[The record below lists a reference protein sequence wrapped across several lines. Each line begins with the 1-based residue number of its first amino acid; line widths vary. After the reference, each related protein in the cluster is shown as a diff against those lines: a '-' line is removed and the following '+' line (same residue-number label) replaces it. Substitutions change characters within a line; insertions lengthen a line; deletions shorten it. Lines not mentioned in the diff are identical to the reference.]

1 MIGILEVTPSHRAV
15 KRPGGVY
22 LPTMTYHE
30 RFMQLALEQA
40 GLARELDEVPVG
52 AIVVRDGAVI
62 ASAHNE
68 TVARRDATAHAELLA
83 IQRAAVATGDPRL
96 DGCSLYVT
104 LEPCAMCAGAIVLS
118 RISRLFFGAF
128 DARAG
133 AAGTLYAITA
143 DARLNHRAETHGG
156 ILDHDCAAL
165 LRSFFG
171 ERRDSGALDG
181 GTP

>member
-1 MIGILEVTPSHRAV
+1 MIGILEVTPGRRAV

-30 RFMQLALEQA
+30 RFMQLAIEQA
-40 GLARELDEVPVG
+40 RQARELDEVPVG
-52 AIVVRDGAVI
+52 AVVVRDGAVI

-68 TVARRDATAHAELLA
+68 TVARQDATAHAELIA
-83 IQRAAVATGDPRL
+83 IQRAAIVTGDPRL

-104 LEPCAMCAGAIVLS
+104 LEPCPMCAGAIVLA
-118 RISRLFFGAF
+118 RVSRLFFGAF

-143 DARLNHRAETHGG
+143 DARLNHRVETHGG
-156 ILDHDCAAL
+156 ILDHDCAEL
-165 LRSFFG
+165 LRAFFG
-171 ERRDSGALDG
+171 ERRDTRAIDG